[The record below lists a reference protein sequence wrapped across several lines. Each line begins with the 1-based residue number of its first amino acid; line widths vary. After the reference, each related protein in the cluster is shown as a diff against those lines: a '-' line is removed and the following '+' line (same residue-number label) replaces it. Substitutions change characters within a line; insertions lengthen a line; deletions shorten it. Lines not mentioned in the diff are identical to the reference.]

1 MMKRLLTTIAV
12 SLLLAACGVAVEQS
26 ALPRTTAPSAPV
38 TADTT
43 SSDIADPDTISTAS
57 AVDAPAAPAA
67 VQGSAEDIP
76 ASPETSGVEDVE
88 VASLAPSVT
97 GSIDGLIEMIEDKD
111 RNKDEGKDPD
121 QTKDLDAA
129 QPVAPTED
137 DNAAAP
143 LPAEPVSE
151 DIDTAPDQSPSDEGA
166 ATAEIV
172 GTIIWNLEAANRA
185 GPDREQEPVV
195 PVGPDPS
202 LASEALEAAFAML
215 ARRDQGV
222 PDEDFTM
229 PAKPDGV
236 TRIALLVPKS
246 GPNMALGGELQRGAE
261 LALFS
266 LRNQQIELL
275 VFDTVER
282 GAEYAAREAVLA
294 EADIIVGPLFSEAV
308 VPARKIANASA
319 VPMLAL
325 SNNTAIAGTGSWLF
339 GYLPEQQVDLL
350 LGHALTAGRNKIGII
365 AASDSFGQRLARHA
379 RKRLGQFG
387 LEPEDFIT
395 LSPDQLANEDLLK
408 AAVRQFTGYTPPEE
422 DEDVPAASELPP
434 PRFDAVL
441 FAGSADFALRT
452 APVLA
457 YYDADPE
464 RVLYL
469 GNAQWNQRRILM
481 EPSLQG
487 GLFASRP
494 TNRDDAFNALWS
506 SAWDGRPGV
515 LARLSFD
522 AMAMA
527 TILAGQQ
534 REAWN
539 AALESGAGYNGF
551 SGAYRLLP
559 DGGNQRSF
567 EIRQISG
574 GASTVFQPAPDKI

>member
-1 MMKRLLTTIAV
+1 MMRRLLTTMSV
-12 SLLLAACGVAVEQS
+12 PLLLAACGVAVEQS
-26 ALPRTTAPSAPV
+26 ALPRTTAP
-38 TADTT
+38 
-43 SSDIADPDTISTAS
+43 DIEIA
-57 AVDAPAAPAA
+57 APAAPAPDPETKTDPVSIDGDDSGSVSA
-67 VQGSAEDIP
+67 AEGSAED
-76 ASPETSGVEDVE
+76 AAATAE
-88 VASLAPSVT
+88 VVDMAALAPSAT
-97 GSIDGLIEMIEDKD
+97 GSIDSLIEMIE
-111 RNKDEGKDPD
+111 E
-121 QTKDLDAA
+121 
-129 QPVAPTED
+129 TE
-137 DNAAAP
+137 
-143 LPAEPVSE
+143 AETVP
-151 DIDTAPDQSPSDEGA
+151 DTAPDAETAQKQAMGGDDAAAGPADPESDKGA
-166 ATAEIV
+166 AAEIV
-172 GTIIWNLEAANRA
+172 GTIMWNLDAANRA
-185 GPDREQEPVV
+185 RPEPEPEPVI

-215 ARRDQGV
+215 ARREQGL
-222 PDEDFTM
+222 PDDGFTM
-229 PAKPDGV
+229 PSKPEGV
-236 TRIALLVPKS
+236 MRIALLIPKS
-246 GPNMALGGELQRGAE
+246 GANEALGGELQRGAE

-266 LRNQQIELL
+266 LRNRQIELL
-275 VFDTVER
+275 VFDTVEN
-282 GAEYAAREAVLA
+282 GAETAAREAILA
-294 EADIIVGPLFSEAV
+294 ETDIIVGPLFSDAV
-308 VPARKIANASA
+308 VPARQIANASG

-350 LGHALTAGRNKIGII
+350 LGHALTAGRNKVGII
-365 AASDSFGQRLARHA
+365 AANDSFGQRLARHA

-387 LEPEDFIT
+387 LQPEDFIT
-395 LSPDQLANEDLLK
+395 LSADQLASEDQLK
-408 AAVRQFTGYTPPEE
+408 AAVKQFTGYTPPEE
-422 DEDVPAASELPP
+422 DEDTPAASELPP

-494 TNRDDAFNALWS
+494 TDRDEAFNALWS

-527 TILAGQQ
+527 AILAGQ
-534 REAWN
+534 RRDAWN
-539 AALESGAGYNGF
+539 AALESGSGYNGF

-559 DGGNQRSF
+559 DGGNRRSF

-574 GASTVFQPAPDKI
+574 GVSTVFQAAPDKI

>member
-1 MMKRLLTTIAV
+1 MMRRLLTTV
-12 SLLLAACGVAVEQS
+12 SVPLLLAACGVAVEQS
-26 ALPRTTAPSAPV
+26 AMPRTKSPSATDTAELSAKAQPETPEIKIIAAPAPV
-38 TADTT
+38 EVAGED
-43 SSDIADPDTISTAS
+43 S
-57 AVDAPAAPAA
+57 PAAPPA
-67 VQGSAEDIP
+67 QGSSEDDGD
-76 ASPETSGVEDVE
+76 AVE

-97 GSIDGLIEMIEDKD
+97 GSIDSLIEMIEETDADKATVEP
-111 RNKDEGKDPD
+111 KDGV
-121 QTKDLDAA
+121 AA
-129 QPVAPTED
+129 QPQDQDED
-137 DNAAAP
+137 NGPVTRAADPAGAAAD
-143 LPAEPVSE
+143 PA
-151 DIDTAPDQSPSDEGA
+151 SDEGA
-166 ATAEIV
+166 AAEIV
-172 GTIIWNLEAANRA
+172 GTIMWNLDAANRA
-185 GPDREQEPVV
+185 RPEPEPEPEI

-215 ARRDQGV
+215 ARREQGL
-222 PDEDFTM
+222 PDDAFTM
-229 PAKPDGV
+229 PSKPDGV
-236 TRIALLVPKS
+236 MRIALLIPKS
-246 GPNMALGGELQRGAE
+246 GANKALGSELQRGAE

-266 LRNQQIELL
+266 LRNRQIELL
-275 VFDTVER
+275 VFDTVAN
-282 GAEYAAREAVLA
+282 GAEIAAREAVLA
-294 EADIIVGPLFSEAV
+294 ETDIIVGPLFSEAV
-308 VPARKIANASA
+308 VPARQITSASG

-350 LGHALTAGRNKIGII
+350 LGHALTAGRNKVGII
-365 AASDSFGQRLARHA
+365 AANDSFGQRLARHA
-379 RKRLGQFG
+379 RKRLGQLGF
-387 LEPEDFIT
+387 EPEDFMT
-395 LSPDQLANEDLLK
+395 LSSDQLASEDELK
-408 AAVRQFTGYTPPEE
+408 AAVKRFTGYTLPED
-422 DEDVPAASELPP
+422 DEDTPAASELPP

-494 TNRDDAFNALWS
+494 TDRDETFNALWS
-506 SAWDGRPGV
+506 SAWNGRPGV

-527 TILAGQQ
+527 AILASQQ

-539 AALESGAGYNGF
+539 AALESGSGYNGF

-559 DGGNQRSF
+559 DGGNRRSF
-567 EIRQISG
+567 EIRQING

>member
-1 MMKRLLTTIAV
+1 MMRRLLTTMSV
-12 SLLLAACGVAVEQS
+12 PLLLAACGVAVEQS
-26 ALPRTTAPSAPV
+26 ALPRTSAP
-38 TADTT
+38 
-43 SSDIADPDTISTAS
+43 DID
-57 AVDAPAAPAA
+57 VAAPAPP
-67 VQGSAEDIP
+67 QPDPGSETDSLSTDGDDSGSAED
-76 ASPETSGVEDVE
+76 EGTTGE
-88 VASLAPSVT
+88 VVDMAALAPSVT
-97 GSIDGLIEMIEDKD
+97 GSIDSLIEMIE
-111 RNKDEGKDPD
+111 ETEAETVPD
-121 QTKDLDAA
+121 VAPDVAPDAETAQKQVAGEDAA
-129 QPVAPTED
+129 ASV
-137 DNAAAP
+137 
-143 LPAEPVSE
+143 
-151 DIDTAPDQSPSDEGA
+151 PDESQSDKGA
-166 ATAEIV
+166 AAEIV
-172 GTIIWNLEAANRA
+172 GTIMWNLDAANRA
-185 GPDREQEPVV
+185 RPEPEPEPVI

-215 ARRDQGV
+215 ARREQGL
-222 PDEDFTM
+222 PDDGFTM
-229 PAKPDGV
+229 PSKAEGV
-236 TRIALLVPKS
+236 MRIALLIPKS
-246 GPNMALGGELQRGAE
+246 GANEALGGELQRGAE

-266 LRNQQIELL
+266 LRNRQIELL
-275 VFDTVER
+275 VFDTVEN
-282 GAEYAAREAVLA
+282 GAEMAAREAVLA
-294 EADIIVGPLFSEAV
+294 EADIIVGPLFSNAV
-308 VPARKIANASA
+308 VPARQIANASG

-350 LGHALTAGRNKIGII
+350 LGHALTAGRSKVGII
-365 AASDSFGQRLARHA
+365 AANDSFGQRLARHA

-387 LEPEDFIT
+387 LKPEDFIT
-395 LSPDQLANEDLLK
+395 LSADQLASEDQLK
-408 AAVRQFTGYTPPEE
+408 AAIRQFTGYTPPEE
-422 DEDVPAASELPP
+422 DEDTPAASELPP

-494 TNRDDAFNALWS
+494 TDRDEAFNALWS

-527 TILAGQQ
+527 AILAGQQ
-534 REAWN
+534 RDAWN
-539 AALESGAGYNGF
+539 AALESGSGYNGF

-559 DGGNQRSF
+559 DGGNRRSF

>member
-43 SSDIADPDTISTAS
+43 SSDIADPDIISTAS

-67 VQGSAEDIP
+67 VQGSAEDML
-76 ASPETSGVEDVE
+76 ASPETSGIEDVE

-111 RNKDEGKDPD
+111 RNKDLD
-121 QTKDLDAA
+121 KDLDTA
-129 QPVAPTED
+129 QPVPPTEED
-137 DNAAAP
+137 KAAATP
-143 LPAEPVSE
+143 PPETVSE
-151 DIDTAPDQSPSDEGA
+151 DIDTAPDESPSDKGA
-166 ATAEIV
+166 AAAEIV

-202 LASEALEAAFAML
+202 LASEALEAAFALL
-215 ARRDQGV
+215 ARRDQEL
-222 PDEDFTM
+222 PDEGFTM

-246 GPNMALGGELQRGAE
+246 GPNTALGDELQRGAE

-308 VPARKIANASA
+308 VPARQIANASG

-387 LEPEDFIT
+387 FEPEDFIT

-408 AAVRQFTGYTPPEE
+408 AAVKQFTGYTPPEE

-534 REAWN
+534 RDAWN
-539 AALESGAGYNGF
+539 AALESGSGYNGF

-559 DGGNQRSF
+559 DGGNRRSF